1 MMSFLSNVNITFIYI
16 LFFFHLFKLIFP
28 FPHIHERTAVRTNEN
43 YYIFSKISTKKE
55 CIILPGMGDAT
66 WAGGRGP
73 GEEAIGEENT
83 YLL

>member
-28 FPHIHERTAVRTNEN
+28 FPHIHERTDVRTNEN
-43 YYIFSKISTKKE
+43 YYIFLKISTKKE
-55 CIILPGMGDAT
+55 CIILPGMGHAN
-66 WAGGRGP
+66 WAASVG
-73 GEEAIGEENT
+73 ANGEENT